1 MSMDGTYS
9 GLLSSVA
16 GTLNRADLTAVIPDW
31 VVLAEAEMRRRLRT
45 RRATGRSTAT
55 LTSQYIAVPTDFGGP
70 IAIVLTGTS
79 PKASLEFVELSKFLE
94 LQQTTYTAS
103 GQPRFYS
110 VVGENL
116 EFLPTPDASY
126 TLEMT
131 YWKGLAALSVSNTSN
146 WMLTDNPDAYLY
158 GALLH
163 SAPHLM
169 DDDRVSMWG
178 TLFSTIMDDIKI
190 DDEQAAYGGRLNIKA
205 KAFG

>member
-1 MSMDGTYS
+1 MSLDTYS
-9 GLLSSVA
+9 NLQTAIATL
-16 GTLNRADLTAVIPDW
+16 LNRADLTSVIPDW
-31 VVLAEAEMRRRLRT
+31 IALAEAEMRRRLRT

-55 LTSQYIAVPTDFGGP
+55 LTSQYIAVPSDFGGP

-79 PKASLEFVELSKFLE
+79 PKYLLEFAEPSKMLE
-94 LQQTTYTAS
+94 VQQGNFTGT
-103 GQPRFYS
+103 GQPRWYS

-116 EFLPTPDASY
+116 EFMPSPDASY
-126 TLEMT
+126 ALEMT
-131 YWKGLAALSVSNTSN
+131 YWKGLAALSVTNTSN

-158 GALLH
+158 GAALH

-169 DDDRVSMWG
+169 DDDRIGVWANM
-178 TLFSTIMDDIKI
+178 FSTIMNDIRI

>member
-1 MSMDGTYS
+1 MALDTYS
-9 GLLSSVA
+9 ALQTTIGS
-16 GTLNRADLTAVIPDW
+16 TLNRADLTTAIPDW
-31 VVLAEAEMRRRLRT
+31 ITLAEAEMRRRLRT

-55 LTSQYIAVPTDFGGP
+55 LTGEYIAVPSDFGGP
-70 IAIVLTGTS
+70 IAVVLTGTD
-79 PKASLEFVELSKFLE
+79 PKVRLEFADIARMLE
-94 LQQTTYTAS
+94 AQQGAYSGT
-103 GQPRFYS
+103 GQPRWYS

-116 EFLPTPDASY
+116 QFMPSPDGSY
-126 TLEMT
+126 AIEMT
-131 YWKGLAALSVSNTSN
+131 YWKGLAALSVSNTTN

-158 GALLH
+158 GSLLH
-163 SAPHLM
+163 SAPYLM

>member
-1 MSMDGTYS
+1 MSLDTYS
-9 GLLSSVA
+9 NLQTAIATL
-16 GTLNRADLTAVIPDW
+16 LNRSDLTSVIPDW
-31 VVLAEAEMRRRLRT
+31 IALAEAEMRRRLRT

-55 LTSQYIAVPTDFGGP
+55 LTSQYIAVPSDFGGP

-79 PKASLEFVELSKFLE
+79 PKYLLEFAEPSKMLE
-94 LQQTTYTAS
+94 VQQGNFTGT
-103 GQPRFYS
+103 GQPRWYS

-116 EFLPTPDASY
+116 EFMPSPDASY
-126 TLEMT
+126 ALEMT
-131 YWKGLAALSVSNTSN
+131 YWKGLAALSVSNTTN

-158 GALLH
+158 GAALH

-169 DDDRVSMWG
+169 DDDRIGVWANM
-178 TLFSTIMDDIKI
+178 FSTIMNDIRI